1 MMHHAFSRRQ
11 FLKAGGAA
19 ALSTAAAGLLSSCG
33 GSSAGGTAATGDSTT
48 YTVLYA
54 RQPASL
60 NYLICSADPDLYL
73 HPLRGHAGGVR
84 QPRQDP

>member
-33 GSSAGGTAATGDSTT
+33 GSSAGGTAGDDSTT

-54 RQPASL
+54 RQPATL
-60 NYLICSADPDLYL
+60 NYLICSAARALP
-73 HPLRGHAGGVR
+73 PAGNGT
-84 QPRQDP
+84 PTP

>member
-33 GSSAGGTAATGDSTT
+33 GSSAGGTAAASDSAT
-48 YTVLYA
+48 YTVMYA
-54 RQPASL
+54 RQPAPEEDTEAVQAL
-60 NYLICSADPDLYL
+60 VEWREDAPY
-73 HPLRGHAGGVR
+73 G
-84 QPRQDP
+84 

>member
-33 GSSAGGTAATGDSTT
+33 GSVAGGTAATGDSAT
-48 YTVLYA
+48 YTVQADDVGYSIYVWA
-54 RQPASL
+54 EGTG
-60 NYLICSADPDLYL
+60 NTTGSATSKITSEVK
-73 HPLRGHAGGVR
+73 AN
-84 QPRQDP
+84 